1 MSSTTIAT
9 ITHGVLGFIVI
20 AAGTTLLALHD
31 ITEATFLA
39 LVSTAIALITGSAAT
54 SLALKV
60 PTGSQEPASKPP
72 ALTGV

>member
-9 ITHGVLGFIVI
+9 ITHGVLGLIVI

-60 PTGSQEPASKPP
+60 PTSSQETVARPP
-72 ALTGV
+72 APPVA

>member
-1 MSSTTIAT
+1 MSNTTIAT
-9 ITHGVLGFIVI
+9 VTHGVLGLIVI

-60 PTGSQEPASKPP
+60 PAPENRSQ
-72 ALTGV
+72 GVTEGL